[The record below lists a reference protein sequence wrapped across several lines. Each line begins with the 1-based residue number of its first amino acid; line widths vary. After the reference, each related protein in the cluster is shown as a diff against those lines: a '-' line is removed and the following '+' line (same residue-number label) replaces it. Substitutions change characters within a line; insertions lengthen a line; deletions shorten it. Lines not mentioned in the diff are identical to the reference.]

1 MLLLAL
7 SWGIAGAEPASHD
20 PADDQIRPD
29 GIHILD
35 GSYVLDLGEL
45 QVNITNHGLIGSQ
58 FSADVPYNHAPSGQW
73 PGGSGDEYLWG
84 AGLWVGGRIAGQVSV
99 TTGQYERE
107 LRPGSRLVDT
117 IYEAQAST
125 ILRPTPYPQ
134 KTGRRLPEYP
144 NDDDQDGR
152 IDEDFLNGRDDD
164 GDGLVDEDFA
174 QLGDQML
181 TCTMFDN
188 LPLISEIYPGH
199 RPLNIKVV
207 QRAFGWY
214 HEELE
219 NVIGLDFEVTNV
231 GYETVEDVY
240 LGFFVDGDIQRR
252 GQLNT
257 QPDDLAGFF
266 KGAVRD
272 DNGVFY
278 RANIAYMRDGDPD
291 DPLPGVLGLM
301 LIDHTTD
308 FLGRFAPQ
316 HPELHG
322 FQIFATNA
330 APNQD
335 GEPNTDEDRYYLMS
349 RRQHDRD
356 VHPDEA
362 NDFKYMVSSGPFG
375 NVTPGTTLNLRL
387 AMVIGDGYDDMLRK
401 AVVAAKTGKGRW
413 FNEDMDGSTGW
424 GGRETKVCLG
434 DFPAYEDGSDPILWH
449 WLDHMN
455 EECSGG
461 YAPGLQ
467 PVLHPDLLEPDE
479 DGNLCIWVNLDNCEE
494 CFAGLGHDCND
505 VEYHATG
512 SQHIRTGTYGRE
524 AQYHWSRF
532 TEIPPPAPGFRVLP
546 GSNQV
551 EVLWDDRSEHSLD
564 PNRGIN
570 DFESY
575 QVWRV
580 HHWTRPLGLPA
591 ESNPPNDMWGMIAE
605 FDVINTIAAGVGGT
619 PNERPLG
626 RNTGLEVAV
635 YTPACLSDAR
645 FTGLAA
651 AMQQVVDSDDQGQ
664 WIVRPSVRTSDGTIK
679 PEMLPLVPWETY
691 TDVLDTFFAVTARVE
706 GVPKRG
712 TRYYH
717 YTDREAPNGFLVY
730 YAVTASDHQVD
741 YMDGEYYPSGYGV
754 FEEPG
759 NLYVTTTP
767 RTDAQ
772 TPDQRTREG
781 INIYVYPNPATLES
795 LQEYNA
801 QLPSFQNPSGV
812 QVTWNNLP
820 RAHNT
825 IHVFTEAGDLVKT
838 LKHDGF
844 SQGGSL
850 SWNLISRNQ
859 QEIVSGIYLYV
870 VKSDNAAFDDFQGRF
885 VVIN

>member
-1 MLLLAL
+1 M
-7 SWGIAGAEPASHD
+7 
-20 PADDQIRPD
+20 
-29 GIHILD
+29 
-35 GSYVLDLGEL
+35 
-45 QVNITNHGLIGSQ
+45 
-58 FSADVPYNHAPSGQW
+58 
-73 PGGSGDEYLWG
+73 
-84 AGLWVGGRIAGQVSV
+84 GRFAM
-99 TTGQYERE
+99 TT
-107 LRPGSRLVDT
+107 
-117 IYEAQAST
+117 A
-125 ILRPTPYPQ
+125 
-134 KTGRRLPEYP
+134 
-144 NDDDQDGR
+144 
-152 IDEDFLNGRDDD
+152 
-164 GDGLVDEDFA
+164 
-174 QLGDQML
+174 
-181 TCTMFDN
+181 C
-188 LPLISEIYPGH
+188 
-199 RPLNIKVV
+199 
-207 QRAFGWY
+207 
-214 HEELE
+214 
-219 NVIGLDFEVTNV
+219 
-231 GYETVEDVY
+231 
-240 LGFFVDGDIQRR
+240 
-252 GQLNT
+252 
-257 QPDDLAGFF
+257 
-266 KGAVRD
+266 
-272 DNGVFY
+272 FY

-375 NVTPGTTLNLRL
+375 NVSPGTTLNLRL

-413 FNEDMDGSTGW
+413 FNEDLDGSTGW

-461 YAPGLQ
+461 YAPGMQ

-512 SQHIRTGTYGRE
+512 SLHVRTGTYGRE
-524 AQYHWSRF
+524 AQVPLVAFHGNPSSGSRV
-532 TEIPPPAPGFRVLP
+532 P
-546 GSNQV
+546 
-551 EVLWDDRSEHSLD
+551 
-564 PNRGIN
+564 
-570 DFESY
+570 
-575 QVWRV
+575 
-580 HHWTRPLGLPA
+580 GLPRGQSGGSYLGRSQRA
-591 ESNPPNDMWGMIAE
+591 QPGPQPRGQRLRELSGVARAQLD
-605 FDVINTIAAGVGGT
+605 AASGPARQLQPSQRHVGHDCRVRCDQHRGGRGWR
-619 PNERPLG
+619 ERPTNVPSG
-626 RNTGLEVAV
+626 ATRGSRWAV
-635 YTPACLSDAR
+635 YTPACLSDTR

-651 AMQQVVDSDDQGQ
+651 AMQQVVDSDDQGH
-664 WIVRPSVRTSDGTIK
+664 WIVRPSVRTSDGTVK

-706 GVPKRG
+706 GVPKRS

-717 YTDREAPNGFLVY
+717 HTDREAPNGFLVY
-730 YAVTASDHQVD
+730 YAVTASDHQLD
-741 YMDGEYYPSGYGV
+741 YIDGEYFPSGYGV

-781 INIYVYPNPATLES
+781 VNIYVFPNPATVES

-825 IHVFTEAGDLVKT
+825 IHVFTESGDLVKT

-844 SQGGSL
+844 SQGGSI
-850 SWNLISRNQ
+850 SWNLISRNR